1 MEKLLKP
8 AEKVIYDHPSG
19 YGIMDVFHHR
29 YRVQVEKDMV
39 ERRKVYRPLM
49 AYARRS
55 RQGPCGGLQNMAAG
69 TDPSPEDLRHMLD
82 HNKSSE

>member
-1 MEKLLKP
+1 MSSLDMEKLLKP

-49 AYARRS
+49 AYVRRIDLTRAITNCWS
-55 RQGPCGGLQNMAAG
+55 SLTYRAIVS
-69 TDPSPEDLRHMLD
+69 SPA
-82 HNKSSE
+82 